1 MAATVVAVEVMAE
14 VEVVAKVVAVEV
26 MAEVEVVAKVVAVV
40 KAAVEVAAVA
50 GEAHTGCTP
59 PS

>member
-1 MAATVVAVEVMAE
+1 MAVAATGVAVEVMAE
-14 VEVVAKVVAVEV
+14 G
-26 MAEVEVVAKVVAVV
+26 EVVAKVVAVV

>member
-14 VEVVAKVVAVEV
+14 VGG
-26 MAEVEVVAKVVAVV
+26 VAKVVAVV